1 MPCAFCLYM
10 PTLLKIVS
18 HYYFS
23 GLSMSVMGFQNMW
36 TGGGGGVKLG
46 PSSFFII
53 IRRCDIG
60 VVLHLLGQFAKNR
73 SRCIFIDGS
82 ITPCLW
88 GWDSH
93 TPNRRINRFIF
104 EDCVWA
110 QSKPWYRLW
119 SPLSFHCYVNFFIK
133 I

>member
-1 MPCAFCLYM
+1 MEVGPYLTRKTIMIGFPKKM
-10 PTLLKIVS
+10 W
-18 HYYFS
+18 
-23 GLSMSVMGFQNMW
+23 MGWWIGEVRSIQLVF
-36 TGGGGGVKLG
+36 
-46 PSSFFII
+46 FFII